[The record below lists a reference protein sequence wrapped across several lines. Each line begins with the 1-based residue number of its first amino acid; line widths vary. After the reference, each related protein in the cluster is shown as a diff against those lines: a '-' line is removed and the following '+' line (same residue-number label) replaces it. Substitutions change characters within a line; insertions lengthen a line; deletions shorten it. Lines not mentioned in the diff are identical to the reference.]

1 MPRSAVV
8 KRRAGGTIIAAWS
21 AEAGCIRQRPR
32 RQSAAGWLTQ
42 SRDRESNPAAE
53 GKTPMSTQ
61 SVAANPEAVARRV
74 IFAGF
79 IGFAVDFFDIYLPAM
94 VLTPVITLFEPK
106 GLSTTMTTTIYYF
119 TVAVTLLGRPCGA
132 IIFGH
137 WADKLGRR
145 RVTMVSIAGFG
156 VLTGLVA
163 FLPGYATIGIWSLVL
178 LLVLRFVGGIFMGGE
193 YTSNNTL
200 ALEMVPKQR
209 RGFVGGLL
217 QAAFPIGFG
226 AVSLVASVMQA
237 VTTHAQYASWGWRL
251 PFLLGAALA
260 FAFLIYYRTV
270 PESPLWQESEKSAAP
285 LKEVLSG
292 LHLRSLGQVFLM
304 MTGFWLVGQ
313 AGSVLPSI
321 MIQHLHVSGET
332 TSNTF
337 LGASIVLFFGFVLY
351 GMLGQAIGRR
361 RAIVVGAVVVLA
373 SVPLLYYAL
382 IARALAGGS
391 VFGTTLLA
399 GAVQVLSIAPWG
411 IVTCYICERFP
422 THVRASG
429 YGIGYSLAIIIPSF
443 SGIYLLW
450 LAHLMPYL
458 YTPIVL
464 VVVAPLLMIVGALLG
479 PETRDVELHLPDLG
493 RSAAAAAMPTAAP
506 RPA

>member
-1 MPRSAVV
+1 MSAV
-8 KRRAGGTIIAAWS
+8 
-21 AEAGCIRQRPR
+21 P
-32 RQSAAGWLTQ
+32 
-42 SRDRESNPAAE
+42 
-53 GKTPMSTQ
+53 
-61 SVAANPEAVARRV
+61 VADKPEAVARRV
-74 IFAGF
+74 IIAGF

-106 GLSTTMTTTIYYF
+106 GLSSTATTTIYYF

-132 IIFGH
+132 VIFGH

-145 RVTMVSIAGFG
+145 LVTMISIAGFG
-156 VLTGLVA
+156 TLTALVA

-178 LLVLRFVGGIFMGGE
+178 LLVLRFVGGVFMGGE

-200 ALEMVPKQR
+200 ALEMVPKHR

-217 QAAFPIGFG
+217 QGAFPIGFG
-226 AVSLVASVMQA
+226 AVSLTASIMLA
-237 VTTHAQYASWGWRL
+237 LTTHEQYLVWGWRI
-251 PFLLGAALA
+251 PFLFGAGLA
-260 FAFLIYYRTV
+260 FVFLLYYRSV
-270 PESPLWQESEKSAAP
+270 PESPLWQEAEKSSAP

-292 LHLRSLGQVFLM
+292 LHLRNLGQVFLM

-313 AGSVLPSI
+313 AGAILPSI
-321 MIQHLHVSGET
+321 MIQHLHISGET

-337 LGASIVLFFGFVLY
+337 LFASIVLFFGFVFY
-351 GMLGQAIGRR
+351 GLLGQAIGRR
-361 RAIVVGAVVVLA
+361 RAIVVGAIVVLA

-382 IARALAGGS
+382 ISYAQAGGS
-391 VFGTTLLA
+391 VLGTALFA
-399 GAVQVLSIAPWG
+399 GAVQVLSVAPWG

-464 VVVAPLLMIVGALLG
+464 IIVAPVLMIIGALFG
-479 PETRDVELHLPDLG
+479 PETRDVELHLPNLG
-493 RSAAAAAMPTAAP
+493 VVPAQAVPLAATRSL
-506 RPA
+506 

>member
-1 MPRSAVV
+1 MPAKAGEIRWRPSPDDQSKSVTGRCPA
-8 KRRAGGTIIAAWS
+8 ALGGT
-21 AEAGCIRQRPR
+21 
-32 RQSAAGWLTQ
+32 L
-42 SRDRESNPAAE
+42 
-53 GKTPMSTQ
+53 MSTGLV
-61 SVAANPEAVARRV
+61 SDTPEAVARRV
-74 IFAGF
+74 IIAGF

-106 GLSTTMTTTIYYF
+106 GLSSTATTTIYYF

-145 RVTMVSIAGFG
+145 LVTMVSIAGFG
-156 VLTGLVA
+156 ILTALVA

-178 LLVLRFVGGIFMGGE
+178 LLMLRFVGGVFMGGE

-200 ALEMVPKQR
+200 ALEMVAKHR

-217 QAAFPIGFG
+217 QGAFPIGFG
-226 AVSLVASVMQA
+226 AVSLAASIMLA
-237 VTTHAQYASWGWRL
+237 LTTHEQYLVWGWRV
-251 PFLLGAALA
+251 PFLFGAGLA
-260 FAFLIYYRTV
+260 FVFLIYYRTV
-270 PESPLWQESEKSAAP
+270 PESPLWQEAEKSAAP

-292 LHLRSLGQVFLM
+292 SHLRNLGQVFLM

-313 AGSVLPSI
+313 AGAVLPSI
-321 MIQHLHVSGET
+321 MIQHLHISGET

-337 LGASIVLFFGFVLY
+337 LLASIVLFFGFIFY
-351 GMLGQAIGRR
+351 GLLGQAIGRR
-361 RAIVVGAVVVLA
+361 LAIVIGAIVVLA

-382 IARALAGGS
+382 IVHALAGGS
-391 VFGTTLLA
+391 VLGTTLFA

-458 YTPIVL
+458 YTPVVL
-464 VVVAPLLMIVGALLG
+464 VVVAPLLMVIGALLG

-493 RSAAAAAMPTAAP
+493 VVPAP
-506 RPA
+506 RAVPVAATRSV